1 MAFEVAHILQ
11 ASGFNVKGLI
21 LIDSPYPENH
31 QPLPDE
37 VIKYV
42 LSKLSAKFGVDE
54 ENDEFGIISTLLT
67 EYKANVAL
75 LKTYSPSVLPKYI
88 KTVSLC
94 SRDVMDTETLCGVRY
109 DWLSSVK
116 VRTEA
121 IKGWEKFIGGDVD
134 VLEIPGNHFEAFD
147 EQHVRCVSLFPPPF
161 SFLFSASPFKILN
174 TDKEFRSRNSVP
186 K

>member
-1 MAFEVAHILQ
+1 MAFEAAQILQ

-21 LIDSPYPENH
+21 LIDSPYPQNH

-37 VIKYV
+37 VFKYV
-42 LSKLSAKFGVDE
+42 LSKLSAKLGLDE
-54 ENDEFGIISTLLT
+54 ENDEYGMISTLLA
-67 EYKANVAL
+67 EFKANAAL
-75 LKTYSPSVLPKYI
+75 LKTYSPSVLPNYI

-94 SRDVMDTETLCGVRY
+94 SRDTMDTETLCGVRY
-109 DWLSSVK
+109 EWLSSAK
-116 VRTEA
+116 VRAEA

-147 EQHVRCVSLFPPPF
+147 EQHVRFVSLLSFFACAPPLET
-161 SFLFSASPFKILN
+161 SNAN
-174 TDKEFRSRNSVP
+174 KEHRFWNLVL